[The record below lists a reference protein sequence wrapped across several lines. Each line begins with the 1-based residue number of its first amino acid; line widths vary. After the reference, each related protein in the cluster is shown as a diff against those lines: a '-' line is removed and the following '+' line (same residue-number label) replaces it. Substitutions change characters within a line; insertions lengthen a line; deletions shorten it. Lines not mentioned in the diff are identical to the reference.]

1 VKKWLT
7 LAALAIGLLTGSI
20 RPAEAAATTTLICH
34 NDDRPDFG
42 QISVILNEA
51 KGTVSINYPA
61 RSVPNG
67 RFPPID
73 VPASSTGPMTAK
85 FGSDSIDF
93 SQQKAETDTLTLY
106 SRYNIDRLTG
116 VLLAYQSTNA
126 PWDKA
131 APRDRVM
138 WHYSCHKGE
147 KQF

>member
-1 VKKWLT
+1 
-7 LAALAIGLLTGSI
+7 
-20 RPAEAAATTTLICH
+20 
-34 NDDRPDFG
+34 
-42 QISVILNEA
+42 
-51 KGTVSINYPA
+51 
-61 RSVPNG
+61 
-67 RFPPID
+67 
-73 VPASSTGPMTAK
+73 MTAK